1 MASSCN
7 RIAGDFPVESK
18 QSVVSLAALA
28 LAWALRT
35 LGIAYPK
42 NIHRPDGS

>member
-1 MASSCN
+1 MASGCN
-7 RIAGDFPVESK
+7 RIAGNFPTESK
-18 QSVVSLAALA
+18 PSVVTPAALA